1 MENTHIDEDEWVTL
15 DEMTGSKS
23 KTEFIVTQ
31 EVRVSPD
38 LSDDDIMEILNYAL
52 RINK

>member
-1 MENTHIDEDEWVTL
+1 MDNTHIDDNEWEAL
-15 DEMTGSKS
+15 DEKTGSKT
-23 KTEFIVTQ
+23 KTEFIIKQ

-38 LSDDDIMEILNYAL
+38 LSDDEIMEILNYAL

>member
-1 MENTHIDEDEWVTL
+1 MDNTHIDEDEWEAL
-15 DEMTGSKS
+15 DEKTGSKT
-23 KTEFIVTQ
+23 KTEFIIKQ

-38 LSDDDIMEILNYAL
+38 LSDDEIMEILNYAL

>member
-1 MENTHIDEDEWVTL
+1 MDNTHIDDNEWETL
-15 DEMTGSKS
+15 DEKTGSKTN
-23 KTEFIVTQ
+23 TEFIIKQ

-38 LSDDDIMEILNYAL
+38 LSDDEIMEILNYAL

>member
-1 MENTHIDEDEWVTL
+1 MDNTHIDEDEWEAL
-15 DEMTGSKS
+15 DEKTGSKS
-23 KTEFIVTQ
+23 KTEFVVTQ